1 MPSPDLIAFAYPWLK
16 PLHVA
21 LVGLS
26 VSLFTTRGLAVLLG
40 QAWPMKRWART
51 LGPVIDTLLL
61 SSGAGLWWLL
71 QLNPLHDHWLAAKLA
86 LLLVYIGLG
95 TAALKWARAVVGRA
109 LLLLAALTV
118 LAFMATLALRH
129 HPAGLLAP

>member
-1 MPSPDLIAFAYPWLK
+1 MPSPDLITFAYPWLK
-16 PLHVA
+16 PLHVT

-26 VSLFTTRGLAVLLG
+26 VFLFTTRGLAVLLG

-61 SSGAGLWWLL
+61 CSGAGLWWLL
-71 QLNPLHDHWLAAKLA
+71 QFNPLHDRWLAAKLA

-95 TAALKWARAVVGRA
+95 TAMLKWARTVTGRA
-109 LLLLAALTV
+109 LLFLAALTV
-118 LAFMATLALRH
+118 VAFMAAVALRH
-129 HPAGLLAP
+129 DPAGLFV